1 MIKEEIKQGPMSGEK
16 LQANFYRLENRR
28 KKKKEKATMHSSFY
42 LVRDGLIK
50 CYCKN
55 SEITRE
61 SRLSIIK
68 RIENVSEQGRSKGKV
83 KNGN

>member
-1 MIKEEIKQGPMSGEK
+1 
-16 LQANFYRLENRR
+16 
-28 KKKKEKATMHSSFY
+28 MHSSFY

-55 SEITRE
+55 SEIMRE

-68 RIENVSEQGRSKGKV
+68 RIENVSEQGRGKGKV

>member
-1 MIKEEIKQGPMSGEK
+1 
-16 LQANFYRLENRR
+16 
-28 KKKKEKATMHSSFY
+28 MHSSFY

-55 SEITRE
+55 SEIMRE

-83 KNGN
+83 ENGN

>member
-1 MIKEEIKQGPMSGEK
+1 MIKEEIKQEPMPGDK
-16 LQANFYRLENRR
+16 LQANFHRLENR
-28 KKKKEKATMHSSFY
+28 KKKKEKTTMHSSFY

-55 SEITRE
+55 SEIMRE

>member
-1 MIKEEIKQGPMSGEK
+1 MKNYKQTSIAWKIEE
-16 LQANFYRLENRR
+16 

-55 SEITRE
+55 SEIMRE

>member
-1 MIKEEIKQGPMSGEK
+1 MPGDK
-16 LQANFYRLENRR
+16 LQANFYRLENR
-28 KKKKEKATMHSSFY
+28 KKKEKTTMHSSFY

-55 SEITRE
+55 SEIMRE

>member
-1 MIKEEIKQGPMSGEK
+1 MIKEEIKQEPMPGDK
-16 LQANFYRLENRR
+16 LQANFYRLENR
-28 KKKKEKATMHSSFY
+28 KKKEKTTMHSSFY

-55 SEITRE
+55 SEIMRE